1 MKSTEIYQIIR
12 DREQLEAFVRFL
24 PDLQAD
30 EVYYVSLLARNK
42 WVKSTGITISS
53 QVQLK
58 RFQATKKTL
67 VNKLEQ
73 MEVAYGVYMD
83 KGKPIPEE
91 ALGVYITPNPRSL
104 TQSNFT
110 VMKELLTGVQTGQ
123 ILNPYQVALSA
134 LQTNCS
140 QKVFFD
146 LDIDIEHDKI
156 SENRIKE
163 LRQAIEFPATWI
175 QTRGGFH
182 CLIHLNEIP
191 KALASKWYQ
200 QVLSLKTDGID
211 ITMNGDNVIPLAG
224 CTQGGFVPRFA

>member
-1 MKSTEIYQIIR
+1 MKTTEFYQIIR

-30 EVYYVSLLARNK
+30 EVYYVSLLARHK
-42 WVKSTGITISS
+42 WIRTTGITISS

-58 RFQATKKTL
+58 RFQANKKTL

-83 KGKPIPEE
+83 KGKPIPAE

-104 TQSNFT
+104 TQANFT
-110 VMKELLTGVQTGQ
+110 VMKELLNGIQTNQ
-123 ILNPYQVALSA
+123 ILNPFQVALSA
-134 LQTNCS
+134 LQTSCS
-140 QKVFFD
+140 KKVFFD
-146 LDIDIEHDKI
+146 LDIDIDYNKI
-156 SENRIKE
+156 SENQIKT
-163 LRQAIEFPATWI
+163 LRQALDLPATWI
-175 QTRGGFH
+175 RTRGGFH

-200 QVLSLKTDGID
+200 QVLALKTDGID

-224 CTQGGFVPRFA
+224 CTQGGFVPHFV